1 MHILV
6 TGSSGTIGTRLC
18 ETLLEQGFT
27 VSGIDWKENKW
38 KPELNALTTIADL
51 RDPTALDKLPDT
63 IDTIVHLAA
72 NARVYDLVEDPSM
85 AHDNVTTTFNTLEF
99 ARKRG
104 MKRFL
109 FSSSREVYGN
119 AQGRDTYS
127 EEMVHVEHTESP
139 YSASKLADE
148 AFIQSYT
155 RCYGVD
161 HTIVRF
167 SNVYGMYDDSN
178 RVVPLWI
185 RQARKNETLK
195 VFGKDKCLDFTYI
208 DDTVHG
214 VIQAIHTF
222 EQTKNQTYNLAFG
235 QSTTLL
241 QVAEDIKKLLC
252 SSSPLEIG
260 ESRTGEVIRYTAD
273 ISKAKQKLGYNPK
286 TPYSEGI
293 KKAVEWYQSHKV

>member
-18 ETLLEQGFT
+18 ETLLRQNIS
-27 VSGIDWKENKW
+27 VSGIDWVPNKW
-38 KPELNALTTIADL
+38 NTQLNSMTTVADL
-51 RDPTALDKLPDT
+51 RDPSVLESLPPD
-63 IDTIVHLAA
+63 IDVIVHLAA
-72 NARVYDLVEDPSM
+72 NARVYDLVEDPSK
-85 AHDNVTTTFNTLEF
+85 AHDNVTTTFNTLEW

-104 MKRFL
+104 IKKFI

-119 AQGRDTYS
+119 EQKRDTYS
-127 EEMVHVEHTESP
+127 EDMVHVEHTESP

-148 AFIQSYT
+148 AFIHSYT
-155 RCYGVD
+155 RCYGID
-161 HTIVRF
+161 HIILRF

-178 RVVPLWI
+178 RVVPLWF
-185 RQARKNETLK
+185 REAKAGTPLK

-214 VIQAIHTF
+214 IIQAITSF
-222 EQTKNQTYNLAFG
+222 DTAKNDTYNLAFG
-235 QSTTLL
+235 QGTTLL
-241 QVAEDIKKLLC
+241 QVAEDIKRLLN
-252 SSSPLEIG
+252 SQSTLEIG
-260 ESRTGEVIRYTAD
+260 VPRTGEVVRYTAD

-293 KKAVEWYQSHKV
+293 VKAMDWYKAHA